1 MITAVMDLK
10 AVQLIRGAMAAADG
24 QGGAGGMG
32 AAARPVDRFE
42 PRKVIHPTPRIEPR
56 RVFHPTPR
64 YEARP
69 VLHPM
74 PRVEPVE
81 VPAEPTKPTSCISPA
96 TPPPW
101 AEPTW
106 KHPVEPA
113 PTVKINQYHTDI
125 QNKGSLLD
133 LFC

>member
-1 MITAVMDLK
+1 MDLK
-10 AVQLIRGAMAAADG
+10 VVQLIRGAMAAADA
-24 QGGAGGMG
+24 QGAGGVG
-32 AAARPVDRFE
+32 ATVRPTDRFE
-42 PRKVIHPTPRIEPR
+42 PRQVIHPTPRFEPR

-64 YEARP
+64 YEPRP
-69 VLHPM
+69 VQHYT
-74 PRVEPVE
+74 PRVEPVD
-81 VPAEPTKPTSCISPA
+81 VPAEPTKPSSCISPA

-101 AEPTW
+101 AQPTW
-106 KHPVEPA
+106 TQPVEPA